1 MLNFLESKELPVD
14 DSIAQCYDGFP
25 NMQSHV
31 ALLILEKAPKAAVA
45 YYS

>member
-1 MLNFLESKELPVD
+1 MLNFLESKELSVG